1 LAVSRLSVFSDRSA
15 VVGSAAAAIAAG
27 VVIVASESR
36 RMLRR
41 SIAWSGTNRMALA
54 GEVMKRLSLVQEVQA
69 ALDASPDRQGQG

>member
-1 LAVSRLSVFSDRSA
+1 
-15 VVGSAAAAIAAG
+15 
-27 VVIVASESR
+27 
-36 RMLRR
+36 MLRR